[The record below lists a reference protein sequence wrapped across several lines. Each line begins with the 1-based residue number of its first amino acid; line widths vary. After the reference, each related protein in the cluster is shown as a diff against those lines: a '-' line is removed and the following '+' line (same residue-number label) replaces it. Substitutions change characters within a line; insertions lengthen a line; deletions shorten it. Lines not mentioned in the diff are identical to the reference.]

1 MQKSIMKFIK
11 DEDGLTMVEYAV
23 AGGMIAAAGVVA
35 FQALGLEVDRIIDVI
50 VGELNNVA
58 PAGP

>member
-23 AGGMIAAAGVVA
+23 AGGMVAAAGVVA
-35 FQALGLEVDRIIDVI
+35 FQLLGDQVDRIITIIKD
-50 VGELNNVA
+50 ELVKVA
-58 PAGP
+58 